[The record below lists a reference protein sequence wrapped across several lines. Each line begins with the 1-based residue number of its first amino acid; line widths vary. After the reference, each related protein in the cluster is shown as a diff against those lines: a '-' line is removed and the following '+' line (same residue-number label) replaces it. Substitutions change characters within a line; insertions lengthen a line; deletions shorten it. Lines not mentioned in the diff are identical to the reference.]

1 MGWFDEQIRQRKKED
16 NAVFAEALQEIAGAV
31 TGEEPFFS
39 DELSGAN
46 VRGELERILHYFH
59 IKPRELPL
67 SLKKPEEQLDY
78 LLRPQGILKR
88 RVRLKGAWYRD
99 TATALLV
106 TRTDGGVSA
115 VLPGAHGC
123 FFIDPS
129 TGRRTRIGA
138 RNAAQFTENALC
150 FYKPFSGE
158 ALSKKELLKQIL
170 AGVRKSDLLAYAAI
184 TLCAVGVT
192 MPIPSVW
199 RFLLS
204 RVVTGEETAPLW
216 AASFFLVCLSIVSS
230 LLELI
235 KGLLSGKM
243 RRSTE
248 HRAETAVMLRILSLP
263 TDFFKASGAGKL
275 ANKLHAVGALCEALC
290 TALVSGGLSL
300 VLSFVYFVW
309 IAAHAPTFLLPC
321 CVITLATLAFC
332 ACEIYARAGQKKTLT
347 AFEAEEQAL
356 TYSLFMGVSKIKLV
370 GGEKRAFARWGKKY
384 AAYAQ
389 EVRRVPVALKFA
401 KTLRFLIPA
410 CGTLWLYAE
419 AVRKGVSGADFYAFS
434 AAYAVITA
442 ALASFGESIAQIS
455 AIDPLL
461 ESIQPFFAE
470 RPELAPDRQMVTRLS
485 GGIEFN
491 HVSFRYAEG
500 AKPLFEDLSFKIRPG
515 EYVAI
520 VGKTGCGKSSLIRL
534 LLGFETP
541 QKGAIFYDGRDISTL
556 DVQSL
561 RRKLGIVLQ
570 DGKLFAGDI
579 YSNIAVNT
587 PGLTLEKA
595 WEAAEKAGIAEDI
608 RAMPMGMHTL
618 ISDGGGGVSGGQRQ
632 RILIARALAA
642 SPRILIFD
650 EATSALDN
658 VTQKTVTDS
667 LASLKC
673 TRIVVAHRLSTIKHC
688 QRVLVLEDGRIHEEP
703 VPQ

>member
-39 DELSGAN
+39 DALSSAN
-46 VRGELERILHYFH
+46 VRGEIERILQYFH

-78 LLRPQGILKR
+78 LLRPQGIFKR

-99 TATALLV
+99 VATTLLV
-106 TRTDGGVSA
+106 TRRDGGVSA
-115 VLPGAHGC
+115 VLPGARGC
-123 FFIDPS
+123 FFVDPS

-138 RNAAQFTENALC
+138 HNVAQFTENALC

-158 ALSKKELLKQIL
+158 LLSKRELVGQIL
-170 AGVRKSDLLAYAAI
+170 AGVQKSDLLAYAVI
-184 TLCAVGVT
+184 TLCALGVT
-192 MPIPSVW
+192 LPIPSVW
-199 RFLLS
+199 RFLFS
-204 RVVTGEETAPLW
+204 HVVTGEETAPLW
-216 AASFFLVCLSIVSS
+216 AASFFLVCLSLVSS
-230 LLELI
+230 LLELL

-243 RRSTE
+243 RHSTE
-248 HRAETAVMLRILSLP
+248 HRAEIAVMLRILSLP
-263 TDFFKASGAGKL
+263 SDFFKESGAGKL
-275 ANKLHAVGALCEALC
+275 AGKLHSVGALCEALC
-290 TALVSGGLSL
+290 SSL
-300 VLSFVYFVW
+300 VAGGVSLAFSFVYFVW
-309 IAAHAPTFLLPC
+309 ITINVPALLAPC
-321 CVITLATLAFC
+321 GVITLVTLAFC
-332 ACEIYARAGQKKTLT
+332 AYEIYARGVQKKALTTLET
-347 AFEAEEQAL
+347 EEQAL
-356 TYSLFMGVSKIKLV
+356 TYSLFSGVSKIKLV

-384 AAYAQ
+384 AAYVQTIRHA
-389 EVRRVPVALKFA
+389 PATLKLA

-419 AVRKGVSGADFYAFS
+419 AVRMGVSGADFYAFS
-434 AAYAVITA
+434 TAYAVITA
-442 ALASFGESIAQIS
+442 ALAAFGESIAQIS

-461 ESIQPFFAE
+461 ENIQPFFAV
-470 RPELAPDRQMVTRLS
+470 RPEHTSDRQMVTRLA

-520 VGKTGCGKSSLIRL
+520 VGKTGCGKSTLIRL

-541 QKGAIFYDGRDISTL
+541 QKGAIFYDGRDLSTL
-556 DVQSL
+556 DVRSL

-650 EATSALDN
+650 EATAALDN
-658 VTQKTVTDS
+658 VTQKIVTDT
-667 LASLKC
+667 LDSLKC

-688 QRVLVLEDGRIHEEP
+688 QRVLVLEDGRIREES